1 MAMLKSFRG
10 EQIQNGVAWMDAS
23 ARSVFIAKV
32 YNLLFAVIALMV
44 AAGYVAFKKVEL
56 PVSSGLLYT
65 LLLAP
70 LGILLIGAFTKK
82 IKGLNLVLFAAYGIL
97 EGMFLGVLAKAYVE
111 AGLGIIFA
119 QAAILSLLVFGGLTA
134 FVHVTKKDFSFLGA
148 FLSVLIFVLLG
159 AVIVGFFVK
168 STMFHLIVSA
178 GGTAIFAL
186 YILFDTSQILHYVHE
201 DESVSAAWMLFIDL
215 IGLFIYILNLLT
227 ILSGNRD

>member
-10 EQIQNGVAWMDAS
+10 EELQNGVAFMDA
-23 ARSVFIAKV
+23 ATRSVFIAKV

-44 AAGYVAFKKVEL
+44 AAGFVAFQKAEL
-56 PVSSGLLYT
+56 PISPGMFYALLF
-65 LLLAP
+65 AP
-70 LGILLIGAFTKK
+70 LGVLLIGAFTKK
-82 IKGLNLVLFAAYGIL
+82 IKGLNLILFAVYGIL
-97 EGMFLGVLAKAYVE
+97 EGLFLGVLAKAYAE
-111 AGLGIIFA
+111 AGLGTIFA

-134 FVHVTKKDFSFLGA
+134 FVHISKKDFSFLGA
-148 FLSVLIFVLLG
+148 FLSISIFVLLG

-168 STMFHLIVSA
+168 STMFHLIISA
-178 GGTAIFAL
+178 GGTALFAL
-186 YILFDTSQILHYVHE
+186 YILFDTSQVLHHVHE